1 LWELNYAIKGLAYAT
16 GGFVSGKLI
25 GDFGFQYEPGEYVF
39 FKDGSGIGTGVNSII
54 TGFDPVLFRL
64 EQSQVT
70 GFITGT
76 RMTGV
81 NIDGCVFQIGEGL
94 PLIAIPE
101 FIYDASGNATEPISI
116 GLILPTDTGEFLRE
130 NIDYFLKRL
139 NISDSKLLF
148 FGGTMFWIRYSI
160 LKDTF
165 KDNRITLHD
174 FGIGH
179 APDGTR
185 AHAMERVFANIVRD
199 KKYELY
205 AI

>member
-1 LWELNYAIKGLAYAT
+1 
-16 GGFVSGKLI
+16 
-25 GDFGFQYEPGEYVF
+25 
-39 FKDGSGIGTGVNSII
+39 
-54 TGFDPVLFRL
+54 
-64 EQSQVT
+64 
-70 GFITGT
+70 
-76 RMTGV
+76 
-81 NIDGCVFQIGEGL
+81 
-94 PLIAIPE
+94 
-101 FIYDASGNATEPISI
+101 
-116 GLILPTDTGEFLRE
+116 
-130 NIDYFLKRL
+130 
-139 NISDSKLLF
+139 
-148 FGGTMFWIRYSI
+148 MFWIRYSI